1 MYPNVLAA
9 STENTLPITRA
20 SALGTYR
27 FWRDSGYWVG
37 GLILG
42 AIADAA
48 NIPLTIGITAIFTFF
63 VVIVWLVFYDDGER
77 LRIKME

>member
-37 GLILG
+37 GLFLG
-42 AIADAA
+42 AVADIA
-48 NIPLTIGITAIFTFF
+48 NIPLTIGITTIIVFLVLLVWIIF
-63 VVIVWLVFYDDGER
+63 YKDES
-77 LRIKME
+77 RIIDK